1 MAKAFRGKSQAQMT
15 HLRPDIVLIE
25 HSDPGAEE
33 VHISTN
39 TYALLNAG
47 RMLLVDT
54 NVSPLLPFVRQLAD
68 EGFSPVAL
76 VITHRHGVGLGD
88 ALSDLKAEF
97 KIPLL
102 LHPIDAKHKQAV
114 DAGIS
119 FENPIG
125 HRVLSEFAFE
135 ALLFPGQTAGSVMLY
150 STNNGG
156 LLLTGDSA
164 SGTSADQAK
173 AGLERLIRPPIDTS
187 VDDAELRKQWLAF
200 DRPVATVLPFHGT
213 GYVDRSATDL
223 ASIMQPLVRSDP
235 QTGITSKINVV
246 TMGRR

>member
-1 MAKAFRGKSQAQMT
+1 MSKPFRGMSQPQMT

-25 HSDPGAEE
+25 HSDLGAEE

-39 TYALLNAG
+39 TYALVNAG

-54 NVSPLLPFVRQLAD
+54 NVSHLLPFVRQLSD
-68 EGFSPVAL
+68 DGFSPAAL
-76 VITHRHGVGLGD
+76 VITHRHVVGLGD
-88 ALSDLKAEF
+88 ALNDIKTEF

-114 DAGIS
+114 TAGIP

-125 HRVLSEFAFE
+125 HRVLSEFGFE
-135 ALLFPGQTAGSVMLY
+135 ALLFPGQTAGSIMLY
-150 STNNGG
+150 STNNAG

-173 AGLERLIRPPIDTS
+173 AGLECLIRPPIDTS
-187 VDDAELRKQWLAF
+187 VDDTELRRQWLAF

-213 GYVDRSATDL
+213 GYFDRSAVDL
-223 ASIMQPLVRSDP
+223 ASIMQPLVRSEPTNWDNF
-235 QTGITSKINVV
+235 QD
-246 TMGRR
+246 

>member
-1 MAKAFRGKSQAQMT
+1 MSQPQMT
-15 HLRPDIVLIE
+15 HLHRDIVLIE

-33 VHISTN
+33 VHLSTN

-47 RMLLVDT
+47 RVLLVDT
-54 NVSPLLPFVRQLAD
+54 NDSHLLPFVRQLSD
-68 EGFSPVAL
+68 HGFSPAAL
-76 VITHRHGVGLGD
+76 VITHRHVVGLGD
-88 ALSDLKAEF
+88 ALNDIMAEF

-114 DAGIS
+114 AAGIP

-125 HRVLSEFAFE
+125 HRVLSEFSFE
-135 ALLFPGQTAGSVMLY
+135 ALLFPGQTEGSIMLY

-187 VDDAELRKQWLAF
+187 VDDAKLRKQWLAF
-200 DRPVATVLPFHGT
+200 NKPVATVLPFHGT
-213 GYVDRSATDL
+213 GYVDRSAANL
-223 ASIMQPLVRSDP
+223 ASIMQPLVRSQPTNWDAF
-235 QTGITSKINVV
+235 QD
-246 TMGRR
+246 